1 MSFYESI
8 FGLWDS
14 ASRYWLIFPHTDCG
28 RLTEKKATAIP
39 PVPGCAALWL
49 YVEGR
54 AEDLLMEL
62 VWDMEETEASRRMPR
77 YLA

>member
-8 FGLWDS
+8 FCLWDS

-39 PVPGCAALWL
+39 PVPGCAALLL
-49 YVEGR
+49 YVEGGV
-54 AEDLLMEL
+54 EDLLMDF
-62 VWDMEETEASRRMPR
+62 VKDTKETEESRKMPR
-77 YLA
+77 CLA